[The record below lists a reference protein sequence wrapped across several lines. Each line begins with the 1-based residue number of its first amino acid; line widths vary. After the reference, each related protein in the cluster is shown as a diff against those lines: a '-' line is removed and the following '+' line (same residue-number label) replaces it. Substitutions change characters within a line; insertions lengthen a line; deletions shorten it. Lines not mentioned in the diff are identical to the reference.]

1 MNGCYCF
8 WELLLTLLNTFSC
21 FLIRWTLR
29 SLLLLLLLLLLSL
42 SRALSLFSMPCF
54 FALMLLVGWFSL
66 PLSVYVCMCV
76 FVYKCTRATI
86 AIVVIR
92 AYYLPFHTPSFSSSS
107 YDGGGLWWWW
117 RGGGF
122 TNHTPASEYRV
133 CFIEVV
139 ARSSQTQRHS
149 ITQST
154 HMCVISVAWCVCYSV
169 VDRKPFK
176 CSTHSK
182 PNQISFSWLR
192 TVVDNERSFL
202 SLLFTTFLHRPTRGS

>member
-1 MNGCYCF
+1 MP
-8 WELLLTLLNTFSC
+8 
-21 FLIRWTLR
+21 
-29 SLLLLLLLLLLSL
+29 LSL
-42 SRALSLFSMPCF
+42 SARTTYRS
-54 FALMLLVGWFSL
+54 
-66 PLSVYVCMCV
+66 
-76 FVYKCTRATI
+76 TR
-86 AIVVIR
+86 R
-92 AYYLPFHTPSFSSSS
+92 RFHHHH
-107 YDGGGLWWWW
+107 DGGGGDGGLRWWW

-202 SLLFTTFLHRPTRGS
+202 SLLFNIFASSHTRIITAFYSFYWCSIFFFFFGEFWWLSLLTHQKKILRYTVKKQQQQFNLKKKNNNKN